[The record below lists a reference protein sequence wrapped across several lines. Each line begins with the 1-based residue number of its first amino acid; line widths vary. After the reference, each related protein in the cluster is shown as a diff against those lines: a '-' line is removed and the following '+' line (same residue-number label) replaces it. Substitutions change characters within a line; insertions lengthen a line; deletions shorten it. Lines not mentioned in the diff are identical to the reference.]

1 MQKRQAGRQRSCVD
15 LLHQGAG
22 STEGGLCG
30 HSGGVTGGVSGTCV
44 CQQIP
49 ERDWQP
55 DLEPALNRK
64 ENAKPQEIWV
74 SESNTRERTVEND
87 KSGVDLAISF
97 SIQTC

>member
-49 ERDWQP
+49 ERDWQS
-55 DLEPALNRK
+55 DLEPVLNRK
-64 ENAKPQEIWV
+64 EMQNRK
-74 SESNTRERTVEND
+74 
-87 KSGVDLAISF
+87 KSGFRNQILEKEQLKMINQVWI
-97 SIQTC
+97 